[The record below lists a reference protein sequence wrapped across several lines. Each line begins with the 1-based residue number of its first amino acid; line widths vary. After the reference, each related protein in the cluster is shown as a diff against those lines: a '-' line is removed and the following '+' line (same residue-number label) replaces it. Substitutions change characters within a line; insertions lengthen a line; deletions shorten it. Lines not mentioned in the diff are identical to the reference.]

1 MCFAVLKD
9 RESSKSYPHTLDYK
23 LQLQVKETEQIYA

>member
-1 MCFAVLKD
+1 MFFKVLKD
-9 RESSKSYPHTLDYK
+9 HESPESYPLTLDYK